1 MVTWFGI
8 VCAGWLQSRSN
19 AMIVTYL
26 SMGRV
31 CLWWREPV
39 PGDIIR
45 RTRISPW
52 QSFPADSIWWPSFPF
67 NLNFPFEHFFSCCR
81 MMMIFGEHCHWSKM
95 IARAPA
101 RFLYLFGCGRLIW
114 ILMLWIRRNASHF
127 IYDFLF
133 EYFHLDLNFNFS
145 QIYCNRFFIKY
156 YLLGGF
162 LSN

>member
-67 NLNFPFEHFFSCCR
+67 NLNFPFEHFFFVLSDDDDFRWALPLVENDSTCPGSISLFIR
-81 MMMIFGEHCHWSKM
+81 LRTAHLNFDVVDPKK
-95 IARAPA
+95 
-101 RFLYLFGCGRLIW
+101 RFPFYLRFSIW
-114 ILMLWIRRNASHF
+114 IFSFGSQFQFQSNLLQS
-127 IYDFLF
+127 LF
-133 EYFHLDLNFNFS
+133 H
-145 QIYCNRFFIKY
+145 
-156 YLLGGF
+156 
-162 LSN
+162 